1 MNLDRIRKDCDKKLR
16 DSAKKQNVT
25 HQRYKN
31 ELTKQVNQMDST
43 YKRRNNDFY
52 KAMNKAEVEKES
64 KSESDDLQ
72 EISQLLHLNTNFEKN
87 Y

>member
-1 MNLDRIRKDCDKKLR
+1 
-16 DSAKKQNVT
+16 
-25 HQRYKN
+25 
-31 ELTKQVNQMDST
+31 MDST

-87 Y
+87 YWQINPLDTLQKKRVNSHKKNKSGQ

>member
-1 MNLDRIRKDCDKKLR
+1 
-16 DSAKKQNVT
+16 
-25 HQRYKN
+25 
-31 ELTKQVNQMDST
+31 MDST
-43 YKRRNNDFY
+43 YNRRNNDFY